1 MPNIKS
7 AEKRVSVSATK
18 KLQNQMVRSQMHTAV
33 KKFNAAISNGDVE
46 LARQLLPIA
55 SSKIDNA
62 AVKNVI
68 HKNAANRKKAQIAKA
83 LSQLERGVVVVKVDA
98 KTLKQAEQKAAAQR
112 KAEEAEAIK
121 AQRNEAKKAKEAAKA
136 PASKKAPAK
145 KSAAAPKAPE
155 EAPKKRTTKKAA
167 TAEAPAEEAPAK
179 KTTRKS
185 TTKAEGEEAP
195 APKKRTTKKAAEP
208 AEGSDDEIK

>member
-18 KLQNQMVRSQMHTAV
+18 KLQNQMIRSQMQTAL
-33 KKFNAAISNGDVE
+33 KKFNAAISNGDIE
-46 LARQLLPIA
+46 LARTLLPLA

-136 PASKKAPAK
+136 PATKKAPAK
-145 KSAAAPKAPE
+145 KATATKATKADSANE
-155 EAPKKRTTKKAA
+155 EAPKKRA
-167 TAEAPAEEAPAK
+167 
-179 KTTRKS
+179 TRK
-185 TTKAEGEEAP
+185 K
-195 APKKRTTKKAAEP
+195 AEP
-208 AEGSDDEIK
+208 AETSEEAVDDEIK

>member
-46 LARQLLPIA
+46 LAKQLMPIA

-83 LSQLERGVVVVKVDA
+83 LSQLERGIVVVKIDA

-112 KAEEAEAIK
+112 KAEEAAAIK

-136 PASKKAPAK
+136 PAPKKGSSKKAAK
-145 KSAAAPKAPE
+145 
-155 EAPKKRTTKKAA
+155 
-167 TAEAPAEEAPAK
+167 AEAPAEEAPKKRASKKAAEKVDAPADAAPAK
-179 KTTRKS
+179 KPAAKKS
-185 TTKAEGEEAP
+185 TKKAEAP
-195 APKKRTTKKAAEP
+195 APVEEAVE
-208 AEGSDDEIK
+208 DEIK

>member
-18 KLQNQMVRSQMHTAV
+18 KLQNQMIRSQMQTAV

-83 LSQLERGVVVVKVDA
+83 LSQLERGIVVVKVDA

-136 PASKKAPAK
+136 PAAK
-145 KSAAAPKAPE
+145 KSASKKATAPKA
-155 EAPKKRTTKKAA
+155 AKAA
-167 TAEAPAEEAPAK
+167 PA
-179 KTTRKS
+179 T
-185 TTKAEGEEAP
+185 EEAP
-195 APKKRTTKKAAEP
+195 APKKRTTKKTAEKVEAP
-208 AEGSDDEIK
+208 ATEEVEDEIK

>member
-18 KLQNQMVRSQMHTAV
+18 KLQNQMVRSQMHTAL
-33 KKFNAAISNGDVE
+33 KKFNAAISNGDIE
-46 LARQLLPIA
+46 LAKSLLPIA

-62 AVKNVI
+62 AVKHVI
-68 HKNAANRKKAQIAKA
+68 HKNAANRKKAQISKA
-83 LSQLERGVVVVKVDA
+83 LSQLERGIVVVKVDA

-145 KSAAAPKAPE
+145 RTTKAAKAEATE
-155 EAPKKRTTKKAA
+155 EPKKRAPRKKAEVV
-167 TAEAPAEEAPAK
+167 EAPAEEV
-179 KTTRKS
+179 
-185 TTKAEGEEAP
+185 E
-195 APKKRTTKKAAEP
+195 
-208 AEGSDDEIK
+208 DEIK

>member
-46 LARQLLPIA
+46 LAKQLLPLA

-136 PASKKAPAK
+136 PAAKKAPAK
-145 KSAAAPKAPE
+145 KAAAPKAAPAKE

-167 TAEAPAEEAPAK
+167 EATAEEAPAK
-179 KTTRKS
+179 K
-185 TTKAEGEEAP
+185 P
-195 APKKRTTKKAAEP
+195 AAKRTTKKVEAAP
-208 AEGSDDEIK
+208 AEQVEDEIQ

>member
-18 KLQNQMVRSQMHTAV
+18 KLQNQMVRSQMHTAL
-33 KKFNAAISNGDVE
+33 KKFNAAISNGDIE
-46 LARQLLPIA
+46 LAKSLLPIA

-62 AVKNVI
+62 AVKHVI
-68 HKNAANRKKAQIAKA
+68 HKNAANRKKAQISKA
-83 LSQLERGVVVVKVDA
+83 LSQLERGIVVVKVDA

-145 KSAAAPKAPE
+145 
-155 EAPKKRTTKKAA
+155 RTTKAAKEEPAKEEKKRAPRKKAEVV
-167 TAEAPAEEAPAK
+167 EAPAEEV
-179 KTTRKS
+179 
-185 TTKAEGEEAP
+185 E
-195 APKKRTTKKAAEP
+195 
-208 AEGSDDEIK
+208 DEIK

>member
-18 KLQNQMVRSQMHTAV
+18 KLQNQMIRSQMQTAL
-33 KKFNAAISNGDVE
+33 KKFNAAISNGDIE
-46 LARQLLPIA
+46 LAKSLLPIA

-83 LSQLERGVVVVKVDA
+83 LSQLEKGIVVVKVDA
-98 KTLKQAEQKAAAQR
+98 KTLKQAEQKAAAAR

-145 KSAAAPKAPE
+145 KAAAPKATKAEPAKE
-155 EAPKKRTTKKAA
+155 EAAPKKRATRKKAEPV
-167 TAEAPAEEAPAK
+167 EAPAEAVE
-179 KTTRKS
+179 
-185 TTKAEGEEAP
+185 
-195 APKKRTTKKAAEP
+195 
-208 AEGSDDEIK
+208 DEIK

>member
-18 KLQNQMVRSQMHTAV
+18 KLQNQMTRSQMQTAV

-83 LSQLERGVVVVKVDA
+83 LSQLERGIVVVKVDD

-136 PASKKAPAK
+136 PAPAK
-145 KSAAAPKAPE
+145 KSSAKKAAAPKAAE
-155 EAPKKRTTKKAA
+155 EAPKKRATKKADA
-167 TAEAPAEEAPAK
+167 AEEAPAK
-179 KTTRKS
+179 KPAAKKS
-185 TTKAEGEEAP
+185 TKKAEEAP
-195 APKKRTTKKAAEP
+195 VAAP
-208 AEGSDDEIK
+208 AEEVEDEIK